1 MTRRRWHRS
10 NLEPAH
16 VRFGSKADIGL
27 ALTNV
32 RFMERDTEEESAGR
46 SRRRNGKTVTRRER
60 VTDHIL
66 TTEWESAVNFAKYD
80 VERAEYRR
88 NVSEHVSASQEIHC
102 RQVWE

>member
-1 MTRRRWHRS
+1 MSALGQKQTSDWRS
-10 NLEPAH
+10 LMSALWSEIQK
-16 VRFGSKADIGL
+16 RKAQV
-27 ALTNV
+27 A
-32 RFMERDTEEESAGR
+32 